1 MNSSYTIPV
10 TGDGAGM
17 DSSYAPPS
25 VDTTVDGVVGT
36 ENPPPPELPLLS
48 LPWQSKYSGGDALY
62 SQIAGRRKSTKNE
75 LSLLYT
81 PGKFESAQLKPQDT
95 NPTSRSES

>member
-25 VDTTVDGVVGT
+25 VDTVDGVVGT
-36 ENPPPPELPLLS
+36 KNPPPELPLS
-48 LPWQSKYSGGDALY
+48 LPWHSKYSGGDALY

-81 PGKFESAQLKPQDT
+81 PGKFESAQLKPHDT
-95 NPTSRSES
+95 SPTRRSES